1 MPMRPSLT
9 GLRKRA
15 AESAGKAA
23 EGSPLPAGQ
32 DTPTAEQ
39 LQRPGARERGAMR
52 RRLRRLRRTRE
63 ALVTDLGGLVVE
75 LHRHGRAQSPLIGQR
90 VQQVAAIDAEMRGL
104 AQALGSELTLGQVV
118 VAGIA
123 GTCNRCGSLL
133 STSDRFCAH
142 CGTAATPVADGRA
155 GVQQQS
161 APPPAAPAAAP
172 GAKPPPPPSAKPLT
186 TPPTAPPQAPA
197 PAPGNASPS
206 KPPPP
211 AHARPLGTDAP
222 PPTAGGGHGTPT
234 PAAS

>member
-1 MPMRPSLT
+1 MRPSLK
-9 GLRKRA
+9 GLSKRA
-15 AESAGKAA
+15 AESAGRAA
-23 EGSPLPAGQ
+23 EGSPVPAGQ

-90 VQQVAAIDAEMRGL
+90 VEQVAAIDAEMRGL
-104 AQALGSELTLGQVV
+104 AQALGSELTLSQVV

-123 GTCNRCGSLL
+123 GACSRCGSLL

-142 CGTAATPVADGRA
+142 CGTAATPIADGRA
-155 GVQQQS
+155 GERQS
-161 APPPAAPAAAP
+161 APPPAVPAAAA
-172 GAKPPPPPSAKPLT
+172 GAKPPPPTSAKPLT
-186 TPPTAPPQAPA
+186 TPPTPPPQTPA
-197 PAPGNASPS
+197 PSAGDAP

-211 AHARPLGTDAP
+211 AHAQPLGTDAP
-222 PPTAGGGHGTPT
+222 PPTADGGHTART